1 MAINLP
7 NRPQGRDGE
16 IKKLLEENLALNEE
30 IYKMV
35 KKINRFVI
43 WQRIFGFLKILII
56 IVPIVLGILYLPPI
70 LKELLGQYQSIL
82 GLGQDAQN
90 LNPQNIDL
98 NSLSPSLFNLLK
110 K

>member
-7 NRPQGRDGE
+7 DRPRGRDGE

-35 KKINRFVI
+35 KKINRFVV

-56 IVPIVLGILYLPPI
+56 VVPIVLGILYLPPV
-70 LKELLGQYQSIL
+70 LKELLAQYQSIL
-82 GLGQDAQN
+82 GMGQD

-98 NSLSPSLFNLLK
+98 NSLSPDLLK
-110 K
+110 FIKK

>member
-7 NRPQGRDGE
+7 DRPQGRDNE
-16 IKKLLEENLALNEE
+16 IKKLLKENLALNEE

-43 WQRIFGFLKILII
+43 WQRVFGFLKLLII
-56 IVPIVLGILYLPPI
+56 VLPIVLGILYLPSI
-70 LKELLGQYQSIL
+70 LKDLLAQYQSIL
-82 GLGQDAQN
+82 GMGQD

-98 NSLSPSLFNLLK
+98 NSLSPSLLK
-110 K
+110 FIKK